1 MPEPAHSWLS
11 VRLLLGVPFQRAVC
25 HFSRG
30 LRSRK
35 PELSQPFRLLFAAT
49 PFIVG
54 DFVRKTSTAAARWPT
69 VGVRLIRDTIIS
81 IFVSVSGYMVI
92 RREDSNA
99 WLPFAR
105 R

>member
-35 PELSQPFRLLFAAT
+35 SELSQPFRLLFAAT

-54 DFVRKTSTAAARWPT
+54 DFVRKS
-69 VGVRLIRDTIIS
+69 IRPLDRGRALADGRGPS
-81 IFVSVSGYMVI
+81 
-92 RREDSNA
+92 D
-99 WLPFAR
+99 P
-105 R
+105 